1 MKRMKWICR
10 YGFLG
15 LVFLLSLAWC
25 IYCAVT
31 VGQLNSRVNSLEY
44 IDLAVQLSPEAVEI
58 LDRIDQF
65 EGLLQTAII
74 VTVALALCLGGL
86 VVYHVLSIKRKDK
99 KTSEK
104 KVAKFK
110 KKSSKQMPHSLSGFC
125 TNCGQF
131 YKELPPFCV
140 KCGER
145 TDIK

>member
-15 LVFLLSLAWC
+15 LIFLLSLAWC

-31 VGQLNSRVNSLEY
+31 VGQLNSKVNSLEF
-44 IDLAVQLSPEAVEI
+44 IDLAVQLSPEAVDI
-58 LDRIDQF
+58 LERVERF
-65 EGLLQTAII
+65 EGLMQTAII
-74 VTVALALCLGGL
+74 VTVVTALCIGGMIA
-86 VVYHVLSIKRKDK
+86 YHLLSTKWKDRKPAK
-99 KTSEK
+99 V
-104 KVAKFK
+104 KVAKVK
-110 KKSSKQMPHSLSGFC
+110 KKPSKPVPQAMSGFC

-131 YKELPPFCV
+131 YKELPAFCV